1 MAHLSDIANEIIRA
15 EIEEFLDQPEEIERN
30 IELFSR
36 ASPDMQDIAAA
47 LIEGDNIAVDRL
59 TVQALAE
66 GVEAIEIMDDG
77 LIAGMGIV
85 GIKFREGFVFVPE
98 VLVSAR
104 AMKAGMAHIE
114 PILAASGVDP
124 IGTVIMGTVQGDLH
138 DIGKNLC
145 IMMLRGGGFTVIDL
159 GVNTSPDEF
168 LQAVEEN
175 DARLIGMSALLT
187 TTMPNMAKTVE
198 RFKDAGLRDEVRF
211 MVGGAPVT
219 PEFGEEV
226 GADGYGKD
234 ALACVA
240 LAKKLALELDA
251 RAADG

>member
-1 MAHLSDIANEIIRA
+1 MAQLSDIANEIIRA
-15 EIEEFLDQPEEIERN
+15 EIEEFLDRPEEIERN

-36 ASPDMQDIAAA
+36 ASTAMQDIAAA
-47 LIEGDNIAVDRL
+47 LIEGDNITVDQL
-59 TVQALAE
+59 TAQALAE
-66 GVEAIEIMDDG
+66 GVEALEIMDDG

-114 PILAASGVDP
+114 PILAASGVEP

-168 LQAVEEN
+168 LEAVKEN

-198 RFKDAGLRDEVRF
+198 RFKDAGLRDDVRF

-219 PEFGEEV
+219 PEFGEDV

-234 ALACVA
+234 ALACVE
-240 LAKKLALELDA
+240 LAKKLAVEVGA
-251 RAADG
+251 

>member
-1 MAHLSDIANEIIRA
+1 MAQLSDIANEFIRL
-15 EIEEFLDQPEEIERN
+15 EIEEFLERPEEIERN
-30 IELFSR
+30 VALFNR
-36 ASPDMQDIAAA
+36 VSPAMQDIAAA
-47 LIEGDNIAVDRL
+47 LIDGDDVTVDRL
-59 TVQALAE
+59 TREALDG
-66 GVEAIEIMDDG
+66 GVGALEIMDDG

-85 GIKFREGFVFVPE
+85 GIKFREGYVFVPE

-114 PILAASGVDP
+114 PILAASGVEP

-159 GVNTSPDEF
+159 GVNTSPAEF
-168 LQAVEEN
+168 VAAVEEHR
-175 DARLIGMSALLT
+175 AHLIGMSALLT

-198 RFKDAGLRDEVRF
+198 AFKDAGLRESVRF

-219 PEFGEEV
+219 PEFGKDV

-234 ALACVA
+234 ALACVE
-240 LAKKLALELDA
+240 LAKKLAVEVN
-251 RAADG
+251 

>member
-1 MAHLSDIANEIIRA
+1 MAQLSDIANEIIRA
-15 EIEEFLDQPEEIERN
+15 EIEEFLDRPEEIERN

-36 ASPDMQDIAAA
+36 ASTAMQDIAAA
-47 LIEGDNIAVDRL
+47 LIEGDNITVDQL
-59 TVQALAE
+59 TAQALAE
-66 GVEAIEIMDDG
+66 GVEALEIMDDG

-114 PILAASGVDP
+114 PILAASGVEP

-168 LQAVEEN
+168 LEAVREN
-175 DARLIGMSALLT
+175 DANLIGMSALLT

-198 RFKDAGLRDEVRF
+198 RFKDAGLRDDVRF

-234 ALACVA
+234 ALACVE
-240 LAKKLALELDA
+240 LAKKLAVEVSA
-251 RAADG
+251 

>member
-1 MAHLSDIANEIIRA
+1 MAQLSDIANEIIRA
-15 EIEEFLDQPEEIERN
+15 EIEEFLDRPEEIERN
-30 IELFSR
+30 IELFNR
-36 ASPDMQDIAAA
+36 ASPAMQDIAAA
-47 LIEGDNIAVDRL
+47 LIEGDNITVDQL
-59 TVQALAE
+59 TAQALAE
-66 GVEAIEIMDDG
+66 GVEALEIMDDG

-168 LQAVEEN
+168 LEAVREN
-175 DARLIGMSALLT
+175 NANLIGMSALLT

-198 RFKDAGLRDEVRF
+198 RFKDAGLREDVRF

-234 ALACVA
+234 ALACVE
-240 LAKKLALELDA
+240 LAKKLAVEV
-251 RAADG
+251 RA

>member
-1 MAHLSDIANEIIRA
+1 MAQLSDIANEFIRD
-15 EIEEFLDQPEEIERN
+15 EIEEFLERPEEIERN
-30 IELFSR
+30 VALFSR
-36 ASPDMQDIAAA
+36 VSPAMQDIAAA
-47 LIEGDNIAVDRL
+47 LIEGDNEVVDRL
-59 TVQALAE
+59 TREALDG
-66 GVEAIEIMDDG
+66 GVGALEIMDDG

-85 GIKFREGFVFVPE
+85 GIKFREGYVFVPE

-114 PILAASGVDP
+114 PILAASGVEP

-159 GVNTSPDEF
+159 GVNTSPAEF
-168 LQAVEEN
+168 VAAVEEHR
-175 DARLIGMSALLT
+175 AHLIGMSALLT

-198 RFKDAGLRDEVRF
+198 AFKDAGLRESVRF

-219 PEFGEEV
+219 PEFGKDV

-234 ALACVA
+234 ALACVE
-240 LAKKLALELDA
+240 LAKKLAVEVN
-251 RAADG
+251 

>member
-1 MAHLSDIANEIIRA
+1 MAQLSDIANEFIRL
-15 EIEEFLDQPEEIERN
+15 EIEEFLERPEEIERN
-30 IELFSR
+30 VALFSR
-36 ASPDMQDIAAA
+36 VSPAMQDIAAA
-47 LIEGDNIAVDRL
+47 LIEGDDVEVDRL
-59 TVQALAE
+59 TREALDG
-66 GVEAIEIMDDG
+66 GVGALEIMDDG

-85 GIKFREGFVFVPE
+85 GIKFREGYVFVPE

-114 PILAASGVDP
+114 PILAASGMEP

-145 IMMLRGGGFTVIDL
+145 IMMLRGGGFTVVDL
-159 GVNTSPDEF
+159 GVNTSPAEF
-168 LQAVEEN
+168 VAAVEEN
-175 DARLIGMSALLT
+175 RAHLIGMSALLT

-198 RFKDAGLRDEVRF
+198 AFKDAGLRDSVRF

-219 PEFGEEV
+219 PEFGVEV

-234 ALACVA
+234 ALACVE
-240 LAKKLALELDA
+240 LAKKLAVEVN
-251 RAADG
+251 

>member
-1 MAHLSDIANEIIRA
+1 MAQLCDIANDTIRA
-15 EIEEFLDQPEEIERN
+15 EIEEFLDRPEEIEYN
-30 IELFSR
+30 VELFNR
-36 ASPDMQDIAAA
+36 ASPAMQDIAAA
-47 LIEGDNIAVDRL
+47 LIEGDNVTVDRL
-59 TVQALAE
+59 TSQALEE
-66 GVEAIEIMDDG
+66 GVHALEIMDDG

-85 GIKFREGFVFVPE
+85 GIKFRDGYVFVPE

-114 PILAASGVDP
+114 PILAASGVEP

-159 GVNTSPDEF
+159 GVNTSPAEF
-168 LQAVEEN
+168 LEAVN
-175 DARLIGMSALLT
+175 SSAARLVGMSALLT

-198 RFKDAGLRDEVRF
+198 TFKDAGLREQVRF

-219 PEFGEEV
+219 PEFGKEV

-234 ALACVA
+234 ALACVD
-240 LAKKLALELDA
+240 LAKKLAAEVGL
-251 RAADG
+251 

>member
-1 MAHLSDIANEIIRA
+1 MAQLSDIVNETIRA
-15 EIEEFLDQPEEIERN
+15 EIEEFLERPEEIEYN
-30 IELFSR
+30 IELFNR
-36 ASPDMQDIAAA
+36 ASPEMQDIAAA
-47 LIEGDNIAVDRL
+47 LIEGDNVTVDRL
-59 TVQALAE
+59 TVQALE
-66 GVEAIEIMDDG
+66 DGVHALEIMDDG

-114 PILAASGVDP
+114 PILAASGVEP

-159 GVNTSPDEF
+159 GVNTAPAEF
-168 LQAVEEN
+168 LEAVTSGE
-175 DARLIGMSALLT
+175 ARLVGMSALLT

-198 RFKDAGLRDEVRF
+198 AFKDAGIRDEVRF

-219 PEFGEEV
+219 PEFGREV

-234 ALACVA
+234 ALACVE
-240 LAKKLALELDA
+240 LAKKLAAEVGL
-251 RAADG
+251 

>member
-1 MAHLSDIANEIIRA
+1 MAQLSDIANEFIRA
-15 EIEEFLDQPEEIERN
+15 EIEEFLERPEEIERN
-30 IELFSR
+30 VALFSR
-36 ASPDMQDIAAA
+36 VSPAMQDIAAA
-47 LIEGDNIAVDRL
+47 LIDGDNVVVDRL
-59 TVQALAE
+59 TREALDR
-66 GVEAIEIMDDG
+66 GVGALEIMDDG

-85 GIKFREGFVFVPE
+85 GIKFREGYVFVPE

-114 PILAASGVDP
+114 PILAASGVEP

-159 GVNTSPDEF
+159 GVNTSPAEF
-168 LQAVEEN
+168 VAAVEEHN
-175 DARLIGMSALLT
+175 AHLIGMSALLT
-187 TTMPNMAKTVE
+187 TTMPNMARTVE
-198 RFKDAGLRDEVRF
+198 AFKDAGLRDSVRF

-219 PEFGEEV
+219 PEFGKDV

-234 ALACVA
+234 ALACVE
-240 LAKKLALELDA
+240 LAKKLAVEVN
-251 RAADG
+251 

>member
-1 MAHLSDIANEIIRA
+1 MAQLSDIANEIIRA
-15 EIEEFLDQPEEIERN
+15 EIEEFLDRPEEIERN

-36 ASPDMQDIAAA
+36 ASPAMQDIAAA
-47 LIEGDNIAVDRL
+47 LIEGDNIAVDQL

-66 GVEAIEIMDDG
+66 GVEALEIMDDG

-114 PILAASGVDP
+114 PILAASGVEP

-168 LQAVEEN
+168 LEAVREN
-175 DARLIGMSALLT
+175 NANLIGMSALLT

-198 RFKDAGLRDEVRF
+198 RFKDAGLREDVRF

-234 ALACVA
+234 ALACVE
-240 LAKKLALELDA
+240 LAKKLAVEVGA
-251 RAADG
+251 

>member
-1 MAHLSDIANEIIRA
+1 MAQLSDITNETIRA
-15 EIEEFLDQPEEIERN
+15 EIEDFLERPEEIEYN
-30 IELFSR
+30 IELFNR
-36 ASPDMQDIAAA
+36 VSPTMQDIAAA
-47 LIEGDNIAVDRL
+47 LIEGDNVTVDRI
-59 TVQALAE
+59 TVQALKD
-66 GVEAIEIMDDG
+66 GVQALEIMDDG

-114 PILAASGVDP
+114 PILAASGVKP

-145 IMMLRGGGFTVIDL
+145 IMMLRGGGFKVINL
-159 GVNTSPDEF
+159 GVNTSPAEF
-168 LQAVEEN
+168 LEAVTTSE
-175 DARLIGMSALLT
+175 ARLVGMSALLT

-198 RFKDAGLRDEVRF
+198 AFKDAGLRDQVRF

-234 ALACVA
+234 AMACVE
-240 LAKKLALELDA
+240 LAKKLAAEV
-251 RAADG
+251 RR